1 MCALFKHSVCMH
13 VFVCLS
19 CFIISFCVVRF
30 FRHDGHQQ
38 DVKIALVGK
47 YIKLE
52 DAYISVIKALQHA
65 ALACRHHL
73 SLIVSL
79 SPPPI
84 TLSLLL
90 PPLPLYLSPL
100 YSSPPLNPLT
110 YPLLYTCNCSIFS
123 LSLSPQKVE
132 SDDLENKCYNKDP
145 IKYHDAWKS
154 VCSAE

>member
-1 MCALFKHSVCMH
+1 MCALFKHSVCVH

-19 CFIISFCVVRF
+19 YFIISFCVVRF
-30 FRHDGHQQ
+30 FRRDGHQQ

-65 ALACRHHL
+65 ALACRHRL

-79 SPPPI
+79 SPPPSLSLSFSLPFLSTFPLCTPPLLS
-84 TLSLLL
+84 TLSLTLC
-90 PPLPLYLSPL
+90 YIHV
-100 YSSPPLNPLT
+100 T
-110 YPLLYTCNCSIFS
+110 VVFS

-132 SDDLENKCYNKDP
+132 SDDLENECYNKDP